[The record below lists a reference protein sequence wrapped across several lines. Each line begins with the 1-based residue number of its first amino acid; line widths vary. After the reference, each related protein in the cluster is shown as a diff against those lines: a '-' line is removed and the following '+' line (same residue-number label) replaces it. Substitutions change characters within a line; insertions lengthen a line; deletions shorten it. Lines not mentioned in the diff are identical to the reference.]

1 MKYKGYLIDLDGTMY
16 RGKEPIPAAPRFIER
31 LQNSHTPF
39 LFVTNNTTKTQAEVA
54 TDLRENFGIT
64 VSTETVYTGS
74 LATAAYLKG
83 LNAGNK
89 VFAIGETGLK
99 SALADAGFVAEKD
112 QPDFVVVAL
121 DRKATYADFEA
132 ATLAIHKGARFIAT
146 NKDTNMPTEK
156 GMVPGAGS
164 LAALVIAATR
174 VQPTFIG
181 KPEAIIMEEA
191 VATIGLDKKDVLM
204 VGDNYETD
212 ILAGIHNGIDTLL
225 VYTGFTKPEDLS
237 TDMAQPTY
245 QVQSLD
251 EWVL

>member
-16 RGKEPIPAAPRFIER
+16 RGKDPIPAAPRFIER
-31 LQNSHTPF
+31 LQNSQTPF

-54 TDLRENFGIT
+54 RDLRENFGIT

-99 SALADAGFVAEKD
+99 SALADAGFVAERE

-121 DRKATYADFEA
+121 DRKATYADFES

-146 NKDTNMPTEK
+146 
-156 GMVPGAGS
+156 
-164 LAALVIAATR
+164 
-174 VQPTFIG
+174 
-181 KPEAIIMEEA
+181 
-191 VATIGLDKKDVLM
+191 
-204 VGDNYETD
+204 
-212 ILAGIHNGIDTLL
+212 
-225 VYTGFTKPEDLS
+225 
-237 TDMAQPTY
+237 
-245 QVQSLD
+245 
-251 EWVL
+251 